1 MPVVRRLP
9 RHTALAALPA
19 IALDLET
26 TGLDVANDR
35 IVQIG
40 AVAMRG
46 PMVLGEPRI
55 DTRVDPGVPIPAAST
70 RIHRISDPDV
80 AGSPRLPELFQQ
92 LGEALAGRVVVGQNV
107 RFDLAV
113 LRHEAARAGVPWRDP
128 PVLDVTHLAGA
139 LDRGLVDLSLDSL
152 ANRFGVTIEARHD
165 ALGDSLAA
173 AWIFAA
179 LIPRLR
185 EADVRTL
192 GEAEAFAAR
201 RTDLVHREVEAGWHS
216 MPGAAPD
223 APPLPALAHIDSFL
237 YLRRLDEVMSAPARS
252 VRPGMTLRAAARIM
266 AEEGIGALL
275 VIGDGPRP
283 AGTATERGLLRAAA
297 ASVADPGG
305 KPAPHAT
312 DTPGEAMAGTATERD
327 LLRAAAASVADPGG
341 KPAPH
346 ATDTPGEAMAG
357 IVTERD
363 LLRAAADPCIDP
375 DAASVSS
382 VMSTPV
388 QAMSGDEMIYRAL
401 GRMDRLR
408 VRHLCVTDASGAA
421 LGMVSQRDLLHHR
434 ASAAAELGDAVACA
448 EDAAALADAH
458 SRLPQVAAGLA
469 AEGLAG
475 DAAARIVS
483 NEIRA
488 LTARVAAIAAA
499 RMEAEGCGPAPAR
512 WCVLVLGSGGR
523 GESLLS
529 ADQDNALVHDGS
541 EDDDAWFAELGSRLA
556 DLLDEAGVRRCQGGI
571 MAANAEWR
579 GSGPAWR
586 ERIGSWLRRSAPED
600 LLHVDIF
607 YDLVPVAG
615 AAGLGRDLHAAAVDA
630 AGRTPA
636 FIALLAESVA
646 AMSPSLGLFGRL
658 RASEGRV
665 DLKLGGLLPLVGIAR
680 TLALRVGS
688 RARSTPERIRD
699 ASAAGRVSPRDAE
712 TLIRTHRSLLTMIL
726 EQQLEDLA
734 AGVSPSGRIEVR
746 RLSRS
751 DQRALVRDLR
761 MLDDTLRVLRSAI
774 AR

>member
-1 MPVVRRLP
+1 MPAVRHPP

-19 IALDLET
+19 VALDLET

-40 AVAMRG
+40 AVGMRG
-46 PMVLGEPRI
+46 PTVLGEPRI
-55 DTRVDPGVPIPAAST
+55 DTLVDPGIPIPAASV
-70 RIHRISDPDV
+70 RIHRITDSDV
-80 AGSPRLPELFQQ
+80 AGSPRLPELLESLVEMF
-92 LGEALAGRVVVGQNV
+92 AGRVVVGQNV

-128 PVLDVTHLAGA
+128 PVLDVSHLAGA
-139 LDRGLVDLSLDSL
+139 LDRSLVDLSLDSL
-152 ANRFGVTIEARHD
+152 ANRFGITIEARHD

-173 AWIFAA
+173 AGIFSA
-179 LIPRLR
+179 LVPRLR

-201 RTDLVHREVEAGWHS
+201 RADLGRREAEAGWHS
-216 MPGAAPD
+216 MPGDAPD
-223 APPLPALAHIDSFL
+223 ARPLPSRIDSFL

-252 VRPGMTLRAAARIM
+252 VRPEVTLREAARIM

-275 VIGDGPRP
+275 V
-283 AGTATERGLLRAAA
+283 AERGLPRTATDSA
-297 ASVADPGG
+297 ADPGG
-305 KPAPHAT
+305 KPASPAT
-312 DTPGEAMAGTATERD
+312 SVPGPAMAGIATERD
-327 LLRAAAASVADPGG
+327 LLCATTDPG
-341 KPAPH
+341 
-346 ATDTPGEAMAG
+346 
-357 IVTERD
+357 ID
-363 LLRAAADPCIDP
+363 L
-375 DAASVSS
+375 DAAPVSS
-382 VMSTPV
+382 VMSAPV

-408 VRHLCVTDASGAA
+408 VRHLCVTDASGAV

-448 EDAAALADAH
+448 EDAAALAAAH
-458 SRLPQVAAGLA
+458 SRLPEVAAGLV

-483 NEIRA
+483 NEVRA
-488 LTARVAAIAAA
+488 LTARAAAIAAA
-499 RMEAEGCGPAPAR
+499 RLEAEGYGPAPAP

-529 ADQDNALVHDGS
+529 ADQDNALVHAGSDG
-541 EDDDAWFAELGSRLA
+541 DDAWFAALGARLA

-579 GSGPAWR
+579 GSVPAWR
-586 ERIGSWLRRSAPED
+586 ERVDGWLRRSAPED

-615 AAGLGRDLHAAAVDA
+615 VFGLGRDLHTAAVAA

-646 AMSPSLGLFGRL
+646 AMSPAIGLFGRL
-658 RASEGRV
+658 RTSEGRA
-665 DLKLGGLLPLVGIAR
+665 DLKIGGLLPLVGAAR
-680 TLALRVGS
+680 TLALRIGS
-688 RARSTPERIRD
+688 RARSTPERIQD
-699 ASAAGRVSPRDAE
+699 AGAAGRVSSSDAE
-712 TLIRTHRSLLTMIL
+712 TLVRIHRSLLTMIL
-726 EQQLEDLA
+726 EQQIEDLA
-734 AGVSPSGRIEVR
+734 TGVSPSGRIEVR

-761 MLDDTLRVLRSAI
+761 MLDDTLEVLRSSI
-774 AR
+774 ARS

>member
-1 MPVVRRLP
+1 MPAARGPP

-19 IALDLET
+19 LALDLET

-40 AVAMRG
+40 AVGMRG
-46 PMVLGEPRI
+46 PTVLGEPRI
-55 DTRVDPGVPIPAAST
+55 DTLVDPGIPIPAASA
-70 RIHRISDPDV
+70 RIHRITDSDV
-80 AGSPRLPELFQQ
+80 AGSPRLPELLESLVEMF
-92 LGEALAGRVVVGQNV
+92 AGRVVVGQNV

-128 PVLDVTHLAGA
+128 PVLDVSHLAGA
-139 LDRGLVDLSLDSL
+139 LDRSLVDLRLDSL
-152 ANRFGVTIEARHD
+152 ANRFGITIEARHD

-173 AWIFAA
+173 AGIFSA
-179 LIPRLR
+179 LVPRLR

-201 RTDLVHREVEAGWHS
+201 RADLDRREAEAGWHS
-216 MPGAAPD
+216 MPGD
-223 APPLPALAHIDSFL
+223 APVARPLPSRIDSFL

-252 VRPGMTLRAAARIM
+252 VRPEATLREAARIM

-275 VIGDGPRP
+275 VAESGLPR
-283 AGTATERGLLRAAA
+283 TATDSA
-297 ASVADPGG
+297 ADPGG
-305 KPAPHAT
+305 KPASPAT
-312 DTPGEAMAGTATERD
+312 SVPG
-327 LLRAAAASVADPGG
+327 P
-341 KPAPH
+341 
-346 ATDTPGEAMAG
+346 AMAG

-363 LLRAAADPCIDP
+363 LLCATTDPGIDL
-375 DAASVSS
+375 DAAPVSS

-408 VRHLCVTDASGAA
+408 VRHLCVTDASGAV

-448 EDAAALADAH
+448 EDAAALAAAH
-458 SRLPQVAAGLA
+458 SRLPEVAAGLV

-483 NEIRA
+483 NEVRA
-488 LTARVAAIAAA
+488 LTARAAAIAAA
-499 RMEAEGCGPAPAR
+499 RLETEGYGPAPAP

-529 ADQDNALVHDGS
+529 ADQDNALVHAGSDG
-541 EDDDAWFAELGSRLA
+541 DDAWFAALGAGLA

-579 GSGPAWR
+579 GSVPVWR
-586 ERIGSWLRRSAPED
+586 ERVDGWLRRSAPED

-615 AAGLGRDLHAAAVDA
+615 AIGLGRDLHTAAVAA

-646 AMSPSLGLFGRL
+646 AMSPAIGLFGRL
-658 RASEGRV
+658 RTSEGRV
-665 DLKLGGLLPLVGIAR
+665 DLKLGGLLPLVGTAR
-680 TLALRVGS
+680 TLALRTGPAPAPPPSASRTPARRGACRRPMPRPWSGS
-688 RARSTPERIRD
+688 T
-699 ASAAGRVSPRDAE
+699 GRC
-712 TLIRTHRSLLTMIL
+712 
-726 EQQLEDLA
+726 
-734 AGVSPSGRIEVR
+734 
-746 RLSRS
+746 
-751 DQRALVRDLR
+751 
-761 MLDDTLRVLRSAI
+761 
-774 AR
+774 